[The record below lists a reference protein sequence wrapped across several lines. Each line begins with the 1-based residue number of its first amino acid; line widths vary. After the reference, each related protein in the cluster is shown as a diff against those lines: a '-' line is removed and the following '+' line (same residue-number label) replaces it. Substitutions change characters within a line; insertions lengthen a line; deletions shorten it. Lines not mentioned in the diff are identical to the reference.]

1 MSYIEVND
9 LCKEYRVA
17 KTGKGIGG
25 AIKSLFHR
33 EYTVKE
39 AVRHVNFS
47 VEKGE
52 IVGYIGPN
60 GAGKSTTLKML
71 SGILIPTSGTVQVGG
86 IVPYERRRENAK
98 RIGVVF
104 GQRSQLYWDLPVSDT
119 FDLYESLYD
128 IPHETFRKNC
138 ELFTELL
145 DMGGFLDQPVRQLSL
160 GQKMKAN
167 IAVALLH
174 DPAVLYLDEPT
185 IGLDVVSKK
194 VLRQAIKAINREKG
208 TTVMLTTHDMDDI
221 EAVCSRLIMINEG
234 VKLFDGTLESFRNQ
248 YEREIVIRLEFEDS
262 APVWRDIEGLSLSK
276 REENALEVKLLDRN
290 AVKASITR
298 LLDTFEPQNI
308 FVREPDIEDIVEIAY
323 RDNQKSV
330 YWKKRW

>member
-1 MSYIEVND
+1 MSYIGVND

-138 ELFTELL
+138 DLFTELL

-221 EAVCSRLIMINEG
+221 EAVCNRLIMINEG

-330 YWKKRW
+330 

>member
-33 EYTVKE
+33 EYTIKE

-145 DMGGFLDQPVRQLSL
+145 DMGSFLDQPVRQLSL

-194 VLRQAIKAINREKG
+194 VLRQAIKAINQEKG

-221 EAVCSRLIMINEG
+221 EAICKRLIMINEG

-248 YEREIVIRLEFEDS
+248 YECEIVIRLEFEGN
-262 APVWRDIEGLSLSK
+262 APTWQDMEGLSFSK
-276 REENALEVKLLDRN
+276 RDENALEVKLLDRS

-298 LLDTFEPQNI
+298 LLDAYEPQNI

>member
-1 MSYIEVND
+1 MSYIEVHD

-119 FDLYESLYD
+119 FDLYESLSD

-138 ELFTELL
+138 DLFTELL

-221 EAVCSRLIMINEG
+221 EAVCNRLIMINEG

-248 YEREIVIRLEFEDS
+248 YEREIVIRLEFEGN
-262 APVWRDIEGLSLSK
+262 APTWQDMEGLSFSK
-276 REENALEVKLLDRN
+276 RDENALEVKLLDRS

-298 LLDTFEPQNI
+298 LLDAYEPQNI

-323 RDNQKSV
+323 RDNQKSA
-330 YWKKRW
+330 

>member
-138 ELFTELL
+138 DLFTELL

-221 EAVCSRLIMINEG
+221 EAVCNRLIMINEG

-262 APVWRDIEGLSLSK
+262 APAWREIEGLSLSK

-290 AVKASITR
+290 AVRASITR

>member
-145 DMGGFLDQPVRQLSL
+145 DMGSFLDQPVRQLSL

-194 VLRQAIKAINREKG
+194 VLRQAIKAINQEKG

-221 EAVCSRLIMINEG
+221 EAICKRLIMINEG

-248 YEREIVIRLEFEDS
+248 YECEIVIRLEFEGN
-262 APVWRDIEGLSLSK
+262 APTWQDMEGLSFSK
-276 REENALEVKLLDRN
+276 RDENALEVKLLDRS

-298 LLDTFEPQNI
+298 LLDAYEPQNI

-330 YWKKRW
+330 